1 MLYIFERM
9 FLLSS
14 FSGVGVHGASTN
26 IVSILGQPPLAL
38 MVTNPNCV
46 P

>member
-1 MLYIFERM
+1 MLYIFDRM
-9 FLLSS
+9 FPSS
-14 FSGVGVHGASTN
+14 FRGVGVHGASTN
-26 IVSILGQPPLAL
+26 IVSILGQPALAL